1 MTMSVKRSTTN
12 TAATKQETN
21 FKTDGANNA
30 DAAEFQKAFGD
41 QKIGDVLNKV
51 ADKNWT
57 DPTKKLR
64 TTGNPSMDKDAFFK
78 MMLAQ
83 MKNQDPTKPMES
95 HEMAAQLAQFSSVEQ
110 LNNIHDVLGG
120 MAKAQ
125 QPSQNYQSLALIGKT
140 VSGDSAKLT
149 RVAGDTNHDF
159 NFEMI
164 GEAAK
169 VDITVR
175 DMAGN
180 VVKKFDMGSLKK
192 GQNTLSWNGLADDGV
207 STRPGEY
214 HFAVDAKNASGQK
227 VYAKTSFEGRITG
240 LNYTPEGPVLLVGK
254 QTLKLS
260 DIKKIEETPQEG
272 QSGSPIGA
280 FGPSASRMPSAM
292 PSIPGLPPGMLP
304 PGMTLPPGFSL
315 TPPEGTASGM
325 TSSANAPV
333 AKQEEYIP
341 PAEEAPPTKFANIED
356 VPMAQDL
363 INRLQKET
371 R

>member
-21 FKTDGANNA
+21 FKSDGVNTT

-41 QKIGDVLNKV
+41 QKLGDVLNKV
-51 ADKNWT
+51 SDKNWV
-57 DPTKKLR
+57 DPSKKMR
-64 TTGNPSMDKDAFFK
+64 TVGNPSMDKDAFFK

-110 LNNIHDVLGG
+110 LNNIHDVLGS
-120 MAKAQ
+120 MAKSQ

-140 VSGDSAKLT
+140 VSGDSSKLT
-149 RVAGDTNHDF
+149 RVAGDTNHEF
-159 NFEMI
+159 NFDMV
-164 GEAAK
+164 GDASK
-169 VDITVR
+169 VDITIR

-180 VVKKFDMGSLKK
+180 VVKKMDLGSLKK
-192 GQNTLSWNGLADDGV
+192 GPNSIAWNGLADDGV

-214 HFAVDAKNASGQK
+214 HMAIEAKSASGQK

-254 QTLKLS
+254 QTLKLA
-260 DIKKIEETPQEG
+260 DIKKIEESPQEPPAA
-272 QSGSPIGA
+272 SLGA
-280 FGPSASRMPSAM
+280 FGPSASRMPSPM
-292 PSIPGLPPGMLP
+292 PSIPGLPPGMMLP
-304 PGMTLPPGFSL
+304 PGMTLPPGMSL

-325 TSSANAPV
+325 TLAASASP
-333 AKQEEYIP
+333 KQEEYIP
-341 PAEEAPPTKFANIED
+341 PAEEPAPTKFANIED
-356 VPMAQDL
+356 VPMSQDL
-363 INRLQKET
+363 INRIQKET